1 MLLNTYVSLKSDKGK
16 LMPLRLGKVTAQ
28 EGTVCTVESY
38 IGGFPAGKYDIS
50 ELKVSHTAVE

>member
-1 MLLNTYVSLKSDKGK
+1 MLLVTYVKLKSDEGK
-16 LMPLRLGKVTAQ
+16 LMPLRIGKVTAQ

-38 IGGFPAGKYDIS
+38 INNFPAGKYDIS